1 MFEAS
6 LQKGRELGTGMR
18 FMARFLL
25 RLGQLCK
32 YAISIS
38 TCRLDKTKPANI
50 YSGVVL
56 EGTKRPVNIYKG
68 AFLTGLANI
77 YSGVLEGTKRPV
89 NIYKGAFAT
98 GALLATTASAF
109 SGDTIKVEIFAGGSD
124 LDQFRIITKPRNG
137 YDPFIDYME
146 VYKPDGGCVD
156 AKEIKNGDDAPKF
169 FYTLRSYKGFNIWA
183 DKQNVDVGSSFKVDY
198 VYEGSQC
205 KRIDTYQNY
214 KYVEPGT
221 YNAYFIHVK
230 SAEEKRVIRFPNIK
244 VFALPRS
251 QDIVAVAYT
260 NAAIGQDTGVLRISD
275 KIFGLDPTRENH
287 FMGLYPAAL
296 DPNFK
301 NSRGTEIGTRSNFE
315 INCEDDFQPQANCP
329 LFALVDEPEIVT
341 TITGDETK
349 QCEMCKSRGWG
360 DPHIITFDG
369 VKYDVHVKGTL
380 TFLKSLDSGFEI
392 QVQTEAVENHPMRY
406 AVTTGL
412 VVTEDNLPKIQV
424 SMPRFPDATE
434 DVVTMKGCPV
444 QLFVDGVPRDVR
456 TGSGAPG
463 VTVQTKKNRILIEYP
478 STGLQLDMQV
488 TEWRNTCHFSVDY
501 VLGDCR
507 CGETLVGI
515 LGSPNGDWHDDW
527 MEEDG
532 TPVDIPPDDH
542 CRRFECGFN
551 YSKTW
556 CVPEEDSNFDYGD
569 GTDYDTYDECYDD
582 YDEEMEEVVEEPSE
596 ECEEKCT
603 INGVLDEGCV
613 IDCEVMGG
621 EAGDEYVEKDEETPT
636 VTFTPNPTAAPVTA
650 DPTAAPVTSEPTAAP
665 TVVASADP
673 TAAPVTSEPTAAPT
687 VVASEDPTA
696 APVTSEPTAAPTV
709 VASADP
715 TAAPVTSEP
724 TAAPTV
730 VASGDPTA
738 APVTS
743 EPTAAPTVVASED
756 PTAAPVTSEPTAA
769 PTVVAS
775 ADPTAAP
782 VTSEPTAAP
791 TVVASG
797 DPTAAPVT
805 SEPTAAPTVVAS
817 GDPTAAPVT
826 SDPTAAPTVVA
837 SEDPTAAPVTSEP
850 TSAPTTKPQTPAG
863 GKGDPHCKNIVF

>member
-1 MFEAS
+1 MKLILF
-6 LQKGRELGTGMR
+6 
-18 FMARFLL
+18 
-25 RLGQLCK
+25 
-32 YAISIS
+32 
-38 TCRLDKTKPANI
+38 
-50 YSGVVL
+50 V
-56 EGTKRPVNIYKG
+56 
-68 AFLTGLANI
+68 
-77 YSGVLEGTKRPV
+77 
-89 NIYKGAFAT
+89 
-98 GALLATTASAF
+98 GALLAATASAAF
-109 SGDTIKVEIFAGGSD
+109 SGDTIK
-124 LDQFRIITKPRNG
+124 LDMHPVGVNPLVTIDHFRIVTKPRNG
-137 YDPFIDYME
+137 YDPFVDFIE
-146 VYKPDGGCVD
+146 VYKADGTCVD
-156 AKEIKNGDDAPKF
+156 EKEIMDGDDAPTEYKNLIMDE
-169 FYTLRSYKGFNIWA
+169 TGRKLRVGFNIWA
-183 DKQNVDVGSSFKVDY
+183 DLQNVDVGSSFKVDY
-198 VYEGSQC
+198 TYEGSQC
-205 KRIDTYQNY
+205 KRIDSDQGYD
-214 KYVEPGT
+214 YVEPGT
-221 YNAYFIHVK
+221 YNAYMVQVRN
-230 SAEEKRVIRFPNIK
+230 ADVERVIRFPN
-244 VFALPRS
+244 
-251 QDIVAVAYT
+251 QDIVAAIYT
-260 NAAIGQDTGVLRISD
+260 NQGVGIEFGTLRKTDSIL
-275 KIFGLDPTRENH
+275 GVHYDPNY
-287 FMGLYPAAL
+287 FGLYPGGL
-296 DPNFK
+296 FPNGARERK
-301 NSRGTEIGTRSNFE
+301 TDIGQGSSFE
-315 INCEDDFQPQANCP
+315 INCDEDFQPQANCP
-329 LFALVDEPEIVT
+329 VLALVDEPEIVT

-569 GTDYDTYDECYDD
+569 GTDYEDYDECYDD

-687 VVASEDPTA
+687 VVAS
-696 APVTSEPTAAPTV
+696 
-709 VASADP
+709 
-715 TAAPVTSEP
+715 
-724 TAAPTV
+724 
-730 VASGDPTA
+730 GDPTA

-775 ADPTAAP
+775 GDPTAAP

-791 TVVASG
+791 TVVASTDPTAAPVTSEPTAAPTVVAST